1 MTKKPEKKATKKPAK
16 PVAKIPAKPA
26 VKTKVPAAKAATSKA
41 KPAKVTERPAKPA
54 PFIPRQV
61 VPQAPHPAPISAV
74 KAPSV
79 ESVKAFEQAMNALQR
94 HDYKTASTT
103 FEMILSQFPN
113 EGFLVDRA
121 RVYLEL
127 AARELRRR
135 PADSGN
141 IEERLTAATL
151 ALNNHNDVEA
161 ARLATDVLN
170 EDRAQDLA
178 EYLLAVVASR
188 GGDVETALAHLRN
201 AIRLNPECR
210 LQARQDEEFDPLMDS
225 DDFHA
230 LIEPPTA
237 SAAPS
242 AAAQPVKKPVRKTGR

>member
-1 MTKKPEKKATKKPAK
+1 MAKRPEKKVAKKPAK
-16 PVAKIPAKPA
+16 PVARTTTKTA
-26 VKTKVPAAKAATSKA
+26 VKTKAPAVKVTAPKA
-41 KPAKVTERPAKPA
+41 KPAKVPEKPVKPA
-54 PFIPRQV
+54 PFVPRQV
-61 VPQAPHPAPISAV
+61 AYPTPPLAPISAV
-74 KAPSV
+74 RSPSA
-79 ESVKAFEQAMNALQR
+79 EAIKAFEQAMSALQR

-103 FEMILSQFPN
+103 FETILSQFPN
-113 EGFLVDRA
+113 EGFLADRA

-127 AARELRRR
+127 ATRELRRR
-135 PADSGN
+135 PAGGGN

-161 ARLATDVLN
+161 ARLAADVLN
-170 EDRAQDLA
+170 EDASQDLA

-188 GGDVETALAHLRN
+188 GGDVETALAHLRS
-201 AIRLNPECR
+201 AISLNPECR

-237 SAAPS
+237 AATP
-242 AAAQPVKKPVRKTGR
+242 AAAMPSIKKPVRKTGR